1 MLRLGTGRYTR
12 SVRRFFFAL
21 PLLASLATPIAATA
35 QEDFATWLAALRA
48 EAAEKGIPS
57 SITDVALDG
66 VRPIPRVVEL
76 DRRQPEST
84 QTMAQYLANTVSDAR
99 IRRGRELLAIYR
111 PLLQRMSSEYGVPP
125 RTIIALWAMESN
137 YGDVQG
143 NFKVIDALATL
154 AYEGRRAAFF
164 RGELFE
170 ALRILAE
177 GHIRADAMKG
187 SWAGAMG
194 QAQFMPST
202 FRKWAADGDG
212 DGRRDIWNSP
222 ADVFASTANFLRGL
236 GWKAN
241 ESWGC
246 EVKLP
251 SGYFDRT
258 QLGKETQKPVEA
270 WRIRGVRLPGG
281 APLPNF
287 PGEVSIVQP
296 DGPGG
301 RAFLIAD
308 NFRAVMK
315 WNRSTYFAAAVG
327 LLSDKIGSTKP

>member
-1 MLRLGTGRYTR
+1 MLRLGARRYTR
-12 SVRRFFFAL
+12 LVRRIFLAL
-21 PLLASLATPIAATA
+21 LLAASLASPNTATA
-35 QEDFATWLAALRA
+35 QEDFSAWLEALRV
-48 EAAEKGIPS
+48 EANQKGIPPYV
-57 SITDVALDG
+57 TDVALDG
-66 VRPIPRVVEL
+66 VKPIPRVVEL
-76 DRRQPEST
+76 DRKQPEST
-84 QTMAQYLANTVSDAR
+84 ITMAQYLANTVSDAR
-99 IRRGRELLAIYR
+99 VTRGRELLVQHKA
-111 PLLQRMSSEYGVPP
+111 LLQRISAEYGIAP

-154 AYEGRRAAFF
+154 AFEGRRAAFF
-164 RGELFE
+164 RTELLE

-177 GHIRADAMKG
+177 GHIRPDAMKG

-212 DGRRDIWNSP
+212 DGKRDIWRST
-222 ADVFASTANFLRGL
+222 ADVFASTANFMRGL
-236 GWKAN
+236 GWKGG

-251 SGYFDRT
+251 PNFDRLAIGPDVRKT
-258 QLGKETQKPVEA
+258 VDI
-270 WRIRGVRLPGG
+270 WRSRGVKKLGG
-281 APLPNF
+281 AALPEIA
-287 PGEVSIVQP
+287 GETSIVQP

-301 RAFLIAD
+301 RAFLVGD

-327 LLSDKIGSTKP
+327 LLSDRIGGAP